1 MPQKLKFTTMDKDQL
16 KQELLKAS
24 NGLLMMSE
32 TDEAFEFYFHEKPD
46 EPFTEE
52 LVVEWDGKPAGTS
65 VQVLEL
71 EDFLHRMKNLHPD
84 ADQTQKQ
91 NAERFKQLEAK
102 LKELLKGVKAY
113 KISEISMPVYLLGET
128 DSGDYAGLKTLVV
141 ET

>member
-1 MPQKLKFTTMDKDQL
+1 MDKEQL

-32 TDEAFEFYFHEKPD
+32 TDEAFEFYYHEKPD

-52 LVVEWDGKPAGTS
+52 TVVEWDGKPGGTS
-65 VQVLEL
+65 VQVMAL
-71 EDFLHRMKNLHPD
+71 EDFLHRMKNPHPD
-84 ADQTQKQ
+84 ADQAQKQ

-102 LKELLKGVKAY
+102 LKELLQDVKAY
-113 KISEISMPVYLLGET
+113 KISETSMPVYILGKT
-128 DSGDYAGLKTLVV
+128 DNGDYAGLKTLVV